1 MFGGRVGGTECGY
14 VDVGVTEA
22 GPSLAAAATALLQ
35 AMLHS
40 TLIQIEEEN
49 IWCLEYAPLS
59 STFTFQESILRHCHI
74 II

>member
-40 TLIQIEEEN
+40 TLIQTEEEN
-49 IWCLEYAPLS
+49 IWWYS
-59 STFTFQESILRHCHI
+59 FKD
-74 II
+74 